1 MSLRTSSVILLS
13 SVALASAALVGCSST
28 SSSTAPSSAAA
39 ATSAAPM
46 PSFTGANAQFCDAM
60 AAAEE
65 AGANLEA
72 AREDGNSAALTSSAQ
87 QFLTSLQAA
96 LAALPPD
103 APVELKTDLQQTVTI
118 LQGEEAQGSASASP
132 NPSSSAA
139 GEKLD
144 AALEEYLPKACPEM
158 ANAG

>member
-1 MSLRTSSVILLS
+1 MSLRKSSVILLS
-13 SVALASAALVGCSST
+13 SVALTSVTLVGCSSS
-28 SSSTAPSSAAA
+28 SSSTAPSSPVA

-46 PSFTGANAQFCDAM
+46 PSFTGANAQFCNAM

-72 AREDGNSAALTSSAQ
+72 AREDGNSAAETTAAQ
-87 QFLTSLQAA
+87 QFLTSLQAS
-96 LAALPPD
+96 LAALPAD
-103 APVELKTDLQQTVTI
+103 APAELKTDLQQTVTM
-118 LQGEEAQGSASASP
+118 LQSEEAQGSSSP

-144 AALEEYLPKACPEM
+144 AALQAYVPKACPEM